1 MPLNVNQLQ
10 LSRTLTR
17 QGSGF
22 ESARGRS
29 DGRKEAVASS
39 VPFSVPFA
47 VHYIENEVEHAIC
60 CAVSCSIFVLT
71 RIRFLPRS
79 PTSLLLIVYRGRFCA
94 GTHFVTTS

>member
-39 VPFSVPFA
+39 VPFSVPFRTCHLLRCKLFYFRA
-47 VHYIENEVEHAIC
+47 HAD
-60 CAVSCSIFVLT
+60 SIPSVPVRRLT
-71 RIRFLPRS
+71 RQTS
-79 PTSLLLIVYRGRFCA
+79 PQSQSAFDVSSTNLQVLSGL
-94 GTHFVTTS
+94 T